1 MLMKDI
7 FEHKKPVFLSAT
19 FLTLFAVLGGGLVA
33 YSYQITFQRIKANER
48 AALLQNI
55 NALIPKDKY
64 DNDLF
69 NDVIQIQHEAL
80 LGSEEPVMVYRARQ
94 QGKPV
99 AVVLT
104 VMALNGYNGP
114 IKLLIGIN
122 YDGVIAGVRVI
133 SHQETPGLGDLIE
146 LRRSDWI
153 LSFKGRSLQN
163 PTATG
168 WKVKRD
174 GGVFDQLTGA
184 TITPRAVVK
193 AVHNTLL
200 FFLQSRASLFASQN
214 NDE

>member
-1 MLMKDI
+1 MLIKEMS
-7 FEHKKPVFLSAT
+7 EKKKRLLLSASL
-19 FLTLFAVLGGGLVA
+19 LTLFAILGGGLVA
-33 YSYQITFQRIKANER
+33 YSYQITHKQIKANER
-48 AALLQNI
+48 AALLQNL
-55 NALIPKDKY
+55 NTLIPKEKY

-69 NDVIQIQHEAL
+69 HDVIQIQHQAL
-80 LGSEEPVMVYRARQ
+80 LGTEEPVMIYRARH

-104 VMALNGYNGP
+104 TTAPHGYNGP

-122 YDGVIAGVRVI
+122 YEGIIAGVRVI

-174 GGVFDQLTGA
+174 GGVFDQMTGA

-200 FFLQSRASLFASQN
+200 FFQQHREKLFASQ
-214 NDE
+214 